1 MSTPYNEPPHVEPAK
16 VRTVPA
22 VLAPFQG
29 FARDVRSVLSIPLA
43 FIGGI
48 FGMIFMCAAL
58 VAFFL
63 YAPNLALAEE
73 DDEDDEEYLEF
84 EPGALVRLGQEIP
97 EQELPEKIITEDAKV
112 AEEAVEE
119 AVTKEEEPPPEPP
132 EEKKKDTPKKVK
144 KPKVKDERDVKETDH
159 TSKKNTPYDDL
170 PTVKEAPGDPFGD
183 PDGWSDLKKKGD
195 PWATEVMKRLN
206 NMQIGCYAGKCPSG
220 TYKFE
225 LKICKNGT
233 VEKVYQKQS
242 TNNSDLDAKIRGELE
257 RLSIPKPPPNI
268 AKHMSGNCVK
278 LKYRFVWSSGKVK

>member
-1 MSTPYNEPPHVEPAK
+1 MNHPRNEPPSVAPLE

-22 VLAPFQG
+22 VLAPFQ
-29 FARDVRSVLSIPLA
+29 ALSRDVRAIFAVPLA
-43 FIGGI
+43 AIGGF
-48 FGMIFMCAAL
+48 FGMLIMSGAL

-63 YAPNLALAEE
+63 WSPNLAFADAEE
-73 DDEDDEEYLEF
+73 DEDEYLEF
-84 EPGALVRLGQEIP
+84 EPGALVRIGQELP

-132 EEKKKDTPKKVK
+132 EEKKVDTPKKVK
-144 KPKVKDERDVKETDH
+144 KPKVKDDRDVKESDH

-225 LKICKNGT
+225 LKICKDGT
-233 VEKVYQKQS
+233 VDQVYQKQS
-242 TNNSDLDAKIRGELE
+242 TNNADLDAKIKGELD
-257 RLSIPKPPPNI
+257 RLKIPKPPPDI
-268 AKHMSGNCVK
+268 AKHMKSNCVK
-278 LKYRFVWSSGKVK
+278 LQYRFVWSSGKVK